1 LDLLSDKTLLV
12 TAAKNRDG
20 SIAVVVFN
28 EGDTSKNFTLSLNG
42 ITKDISINEKAIQTI
57 IIPIQQ

>member
-1 LDLLSDKTLLV
+1 MV
-12 TAAKNRDG
+12 TAAKNIDG
-20 SIAVVVFN
+20 SIAVIVFN